1 MGHVTA
7 PEGYCSVD
15 KYLSLISTKWTAHII
30 HLLGKREL
38 MRFGQIQKELALV
51 SSKVLSSRLKL
62 LEAEQFIWRE
72 QQATIPV
79 TVNYGLTVKGKELAE
94 IVSLIIEKSDAW
106 EVSRNSEQILPVSN

>member
-1 MGHVTA
+1 MKHVTS

-30 HLLGKREL
+30 YLLGKSEL
-38 MRFGQIQKELALV
+38 MRFGQIQKQLALV
-51 SSKVLSSRLKL
+51 SSKVLSSRLKS

-79 TVNYGLTVKGKELAE
+79 TVNYGLTAKGKELAE
-94 IVSLIIEKSDAW
+94 IVSLVVDKSDTWDA
-106 EVSRNSEQILPVSN
+106 SINNGQDMD

>member
-1 MGHVTA
+1 MRHVTA
-7 PEGYCSVD
+7 PEGYCNVD
-15 KYLSLISTKWTAHII
+15 KYLSLISTKWTAHIVY
-30 HLLGKREL
+30 LLGKCEL

-79 TVNYGLTVKGKELAE
+79 TVNYGLTAKGKELAE
-94 IVSLIIEKSDAW
+94 IVSLIVDKSDAW
-106 EVSRNSEQILPVSN
+106 DANITSK